1 MPVLTDQALELK
13 LKKSLES
20 NQFPSELAAVLL
32 QALTSNSKSKKLTAQ
47 RFLQLQ
53 PNWLNWRKTFEPWLR
68 SENQWPWLIILTW
81 IEHHKLVFNLKEK
94 QLLYEVIHKQNQL
107 SSLAKASGW
116 QVLYESLDDLKLQ
129 ARHDLQ
135 EKIMQMRA
143 LLFEELQTWK
153 SQRLREQEL
162 KVLARLK
169 KKFPQDQDIENE
181 QKVFRESQA
190 LEKLQARLRE
200 KRKLDRK
207 LDLPDEKVT
216 IPEALESSL
225 QKEGQLK
232 PELFYDF
239 AIFCCFVEDWSTALK
254 FVRQATSPSQSR
266 DWLEIEILIHM
277 NRFVDVLQGL
287 ILLENRWHFDPET
300 FFASSYARAQA
311 YYGLNQKEKALEV
324 LESLLSTRPIYRQAS
339 ELLSLWKSP

>member
-13 LKKSLES
+13 LKKSLET
-20 NQFPSELAAVLL
+20 NQFPSELAAMLL
-32 QALTSNSKSKKLTAQ
+32 QALTSNSKSKKQTAQ

-81 IEHHKLVFNLKEK
+81 IQHHKLVLNLNEK
-94 QLLYEVIHKQNQL
+94 QLLYDVILQQNQL
-107 SSLAKASGW
+107 SSLAKANGW
-116 QVLYESLDDLKLQ
+116 QVLYEFVDDLKLQ

-135 EKIMQMRA
+135 DKILQMRA

-181 QKVFRESQA
+181 QKIFRESQA
-190 LEKLQARLRE
+190 LEKLQSRLRE
-200 KRKLDRK
+200 KRKLDRE
-207 LDLPDEKVT
+207 LDLRDEKIV
-216 IPEALESSL
+216 IPKALESSL
-225 QKEGQLK
+225 QKEGEHK
-232 PELFYDF
+232 PELFYDL
-239 AIFCCFVEDWSTALK
+239 AIFCCFLEDWNAALK
-254 FVRQATSPSQSR
+254 FIRQAPSPSQPR
-266 DWLEIEILIHM
+266 DWLEIEILLHL

-287 ILLENRWHFDPET
+287 NVLENRWHFNPET

-311 YYGLNQKEKALEV
+311 YYGLHQKEKALEV
-324 LESLLSTRPIYRQAS
+324 LESLLSTRPLYRQAS
-339 ELLSLWKSP
+339 ELLNLWKSP